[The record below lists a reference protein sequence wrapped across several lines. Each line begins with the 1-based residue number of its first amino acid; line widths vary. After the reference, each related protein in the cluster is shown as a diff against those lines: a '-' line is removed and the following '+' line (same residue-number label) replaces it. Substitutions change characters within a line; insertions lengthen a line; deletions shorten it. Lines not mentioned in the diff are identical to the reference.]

1 VRTRNAIIIRLER
14 GKEQRM
20 DEQEEKSG
28 APQGEEPSQEEKPKG
43 RQAGD
48 WWRLPYLV
56 LFVVIYEVTQLV
68 VFLIMVVQFVLKVVR
83 GRVNERLRRLGGDL
97 GRYTGEVI
105 SYLTY
110 RRDEPPYP
118 FGDWPREP

>member
-1 VRTRNAIIIRLER
+1 
-14 GKEQRM
+14 
-20 DEQEEKSG
+20 
-28 APQGEEPSQEEKPKG
+28 
-43 RQAGD
+43 
-48 WWRLPYLV
+48 
-56 LFVVIYEVTQLV
+56 
-68 VFLIMVVQFVLKVVR
+68 
-83 GRVNERLRRLGGDL
+83 VNERLRRLGGDL